1 MIKDILREAAERMQS
16 ALDTL
21 EDDLSGIRTGRASPA
36 LVERS
41 PSGLLRLQHP
51 LDPACFD
58 QCA

>member
-36 LVERS
+36 LI
-41 PSGLLRLQHP
+41 
-51 LDPACFD
+51 
-58 QCA
+58 